1 MWVLGD
7 TLPPHVL
14 PLSRREVTSAR
25 GELTIGDASP
35 RALMDRESTNGTVQR
50 RIRLSRVPVLPGHLG
65 LPRTSRKSWGRAESP
80 RPFISAA
87 HRELCALYLP
97 SQSALHL
104 LAGEVQALESV
115 QLDLL
120 LPLLFEDH
128 EKIGLWLVGHDP
140 DL

>member
-1 MWVLGD
+1 MGSGGHS
-7 TLPPHVL
+7 TA
-14 PLSRREVTSAR
+14 SC
-25 GELTIGDASP
+25 LTFESP
-35 RALMDRESTNGTVQR
+35 RGHFCPWGTDNWGR
-50 RIRLSRVPVLPGHLG
+50 FTKGADGSSEHKRDSPAEDPTVPSPSAAGPLG

-80 RPFISAA
+80 HPFISAA
-87 HRELCALYLP
+87 QRELCALYLP
-97 SQSALHL
+97 SQLALHL